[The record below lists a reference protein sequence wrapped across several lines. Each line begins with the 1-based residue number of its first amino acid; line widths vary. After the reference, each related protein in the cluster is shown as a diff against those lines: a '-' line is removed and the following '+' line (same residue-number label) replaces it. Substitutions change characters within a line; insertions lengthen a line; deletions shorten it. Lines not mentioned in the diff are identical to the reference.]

1 MNLKF
6 DGLSWL
12 NLKKKNFQFHPLI
25 LIWLRIKLHDLL
37 YLFSIRLSWSYD
49 PRIDLNGLTWI
60 DSGCFLCPLFN
71 WFFFQFYHSI
81 FGWLGI
87 EFHNLFCFVFL
98 WEYLNLEIK
107 VTSFDI
113 LTLVKSSFFFIF
125 FLRDY
130 ISLMT
135 RVTGPSTLDLFF
147 IRLSP
152 SYDLSRKFDR
162 LTHLT

>member
-1 MNLKF
+1 
-6 DGLSWL
+6 
-12 NLKKKNFQFHPLI
+12 
-25 LIWLRIKLHDLL
+25 LRIKLHDLL

-71 WFFFQFYHSI
+71 WFFFFNFIIQYLV
-81 FGWLGI
+81 GWELSFI
-87 EFHNLFCFVFL
+87 ICFVFL

-113 LTLVKSSFFFIF
+113 LTLVKSSHFFFIF

-135 RVTGPSTLDLFF
+135 RVTGLSTLDLFF